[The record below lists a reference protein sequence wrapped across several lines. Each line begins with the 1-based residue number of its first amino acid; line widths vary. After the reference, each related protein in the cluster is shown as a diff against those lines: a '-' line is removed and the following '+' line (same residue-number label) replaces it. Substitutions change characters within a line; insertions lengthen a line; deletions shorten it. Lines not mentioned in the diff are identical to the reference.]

1 MTAMLQST
9 AGNDASGGG
18 NVIGA
23 TSVTAFTAQLDLV
36 NVSNPG
42 LDALAADG
50 THHLQSDSPAVDHGL
65 CAVAGVTYTTD
76 QLGQPRPGGGGA
88 FCDSGAYELQVLPVG
103 CVVKSGAV
111 IRSGTN
117 ARIVQQMIDEV
128 AAGST
133 IKVAGN
139 CTGVAGSDP
148 WTLVIGKSLTLEGGY
163 STADTETW
171 MDPDPVEHP
180 TVLDAKGLGGVVH
193 ISTSNTDVTLRYLT
207 ITGGERANYA
217 GVLVNTGV
225 KATVEYCTITNNH
238 AVGWGGGLS
247 NYSGTLT
254 AIGNLI
260 KDNRANRAAGVFNNK
275 GSTPVPMLV
284 MRNNT
289 ITGNEATT
297 TSNVGG
303 GGGIYNTNGEAVLQ
317 FNTVI
322 GNTAHFRGAN
332 IRLDGGKVTMA
343 ANIFADPLG
352 ASNCSNNGG
361 TLTSG
366 GFNQFTTAT
375 CLGTAPAG
383 RPDAEYVVLELGA
396 LDYNGGPTQNYLP
409 AGTVT
414 NPILDIITVNACEEI
429 LGTTPLDQRGRLRPS
444 LGWETH
450 ENWCDPGS
458 VERGKEILAV
468 CGPPLD
474 MEAESGPRG
483 RCRYL
488 SVEQAMKTAA
498 DGDIIVVSGVITEN
512 VTLDKD
518 VTLRGPATRLE
529 HARHPHGLH
538 PGRGDRAHQHVH
550 RRHGG
555 HHRRRHER
563 DDRGPQHPLRLRDG
577 RRGHQQPGHAATPAQ
592 HRV

>member
-1 MTAMLQST
+1 
-9 AGNDASGGG
+9 
-18 NVIGA
+18 
-23 TSVTAFTAQLDLV
+23 
-36 NVSNPG
+36 
-42 LDALAADG
+42 
-50 THHLQSDSPAVDHGL
+50 
-65 CAVAGVTYTTD
+65 
-76 QLGQPRPGGGGA
+76 
-88 FCDSGAYELQVLPVG
+88 
-103 CVVKSGAV
+103 
-111 IRSGTN
+111 
-117 ARIVQQMIDEV
+117 MIDEV

-225 KATVEYCTITNNH
+225 KATVEYCTINEQPRGRLGRRPEQLQRH
-238 AVGWGGGLS
+238 AHRDRQPHQGQHRVPGRGCIQQQGQHS
-247 NYSGTLT
+247 
-254 AIGNLI
+254 
-260 KDNRANRAAGVFNNK
+260 
-275 GSTPVPMLV
+275 VPMLV

-289 ITGNEATT
+289 VTGNEATT
-297 TSNVGG
+297 TANVGG

-383 RPDAEYVVLELGA
+383 RPDAENVVLELGA

-409 AGTVT
+409 LGTVT
-414 NPILDIITVNACEEI
+414 NPILDIIPVNACEEI

-444 LGWETH
+444 LGLGDARELVRSGLGGARQG
-450 ENWCDPGS
+450 DPGGL
-458 VERGKEILAV
+458 R
-468 CGPPLD
+468 P
-474 MEAESGPRG
+474 
-483 RCRYL
+483 
-488 SVEQAMKTAA
+488 AA
-498 DGDIIVVSGVITEN
+498 
-512 VTLDKD
+512 
-518 VTLRGPATRLE
+518 
-529 HARHPHGLH
+529 
-538 PGRGDRAHQHVH
+538 
-550 RRHGG
+550 RHGG
-555 HHRRRHER
+555 GER
-563 DDRGPQHPLRLRDG
+563 PARPLPLSLR
-577 RRGHQQPGHAATPAQ
+577 
-592 HRV
+592 